1 VPARLPARRL
11 LPGVAL
17 AAAVLCG
24 IFFGSRPR
32 PLPATGDSAPSAPAS
47 PPPVGL
53 GDHTLVRLGPEV
65 RAAIRAPC
73 PSDLTYPI
81 GAARRVELAWGTTLA
96 DPASVRFKAVLRT
109 ARHDSRVLLDEAG
122 PADFAAKPTWLSRV
136 FDLPPEA
143 EGGTLILRTRG
154 ASTSSFWGDPVF
166 SRSAAPGPPR
176 NVIVVSL
183 DTVRAD
189 HLNAYGYTRRPTS
202 PEFDAWAREG
212 TLFEAAMSAAPGTLS
227 SQMSI
232 LTGRYP
238 SGHGV
243 SYTNWRRRGRMPVLR
258 LDTETLAEI
267 VGPRGFLTAA
277 FTGSGYFA
285 LPIGYS
291 RGFAEF
297 VSSDDETLGS
307 AATVFEKGFAWLE
320 RHRGD
325 PFFLFLHTYEAHEP
339 YLDPR
344 FAAAEGPRLKNEAER
359 NEALYDGDIRR
370 ADVYLGKLRR
380 VLERLDLAPRTL
392 IVVLADHGEEFG
404 DHFPVWNDGHGHSLY
419 EEQVHVPLLLVG
431 PLVPRGRRVADAVDL
446 TAVVPTVLDFLGV
459 SAGKVPPGRSLL
471 PLLEG
476 RGSDEQS
483 LAFSED
489 VWIGAETRAVRS
501 REWKLVERGERLP
514 EPFVDRDTRRTI
526 ARALDALA
534 PRMLFHMPSDP
545 RERENRM
552 APGEPVAARL
562 EAALAA
568 RLVRGAGEKPE
579 GEIEVEG
586 EVLERL
592 RALGYVR

>member
-1 VPARLPARRL
+1 VPVRLPARRL
-11 LPGVAL
+11 LPGLAL
-17 AAAVLCG
+17 AAAVLSG
-24 IFFGSRPR
+24 IFFGSRP
-32 PLPATGDSAPSAPAS
+32 PSPAAGGNAPSAPAS
-47 PPPVGL
+47 APAVGL

-81 GAARRVELAWGTTLA
+81 GAARRVELSWGTTLA
-96 DPASVRFKAVLRT
+96 DPAAVRFKAVLRT
-109 ARHDSRVLLDEAG
+109 ARHESRVLLDEAG
-122 PADFAAKPTWLSRV
+122 TTDFAAKPTWLSRA
-136 FDLPPEA
+136 FELPPET

-212 TLFEAAMSAAPGTLS
+212 TLFDAAMSAAPGTLS

-258 LDTETLAEI
+258 LDTLTLAEI
-267 VGPRGFLTAA
+267 VGRRGFLTAA

-344 FAAAEGPRLKNEAER
+344 FLAAEGPRLGTEAER

-380 VLERLDLAPRTL
+380 LLERLDLAPRTL
-392 IVVLADHGEEFG
+392 VVVLADHGEEFG

-419 EEQVHVPLLLVG
+419 EEQVHVPLLMAG

-446 TAVVPTVLDFLGV
+446 TAVVPTVLDFLGF
-459 SAGKVPPGRSLL
+459 SAGLAPPGRSLL
-471 PLLEG
+471 RLLDGPPLDQE
-476 RGSDEQS
+476 S

-489 VWIGAETRAVRS
+489 VWIGAETRAARS
-501 REWKLVERGERLP
+501 REWKLVERGEPLP

-526 ARALDALA
+526 ARALDAVG
-534 PRMLFHMPSDP
+534 PRMLFHLPSDP

-552 APGEPVAARL
+552 GAGEPVAERL
-562 EAALAA
+562 ASALAA
-568 RLVRGAGEKPE
+568 RLVRGPRAGPD